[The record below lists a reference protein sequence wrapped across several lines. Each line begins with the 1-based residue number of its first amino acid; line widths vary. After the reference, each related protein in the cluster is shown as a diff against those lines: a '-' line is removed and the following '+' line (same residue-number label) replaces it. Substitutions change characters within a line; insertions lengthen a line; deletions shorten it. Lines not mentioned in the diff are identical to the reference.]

1 MVSGASPD
9 RRYTFPVSDPLEA
22 TERERRAASRRSWPV
37 RKVRLG
43 EEPCENLSATTTAA
57 ERIGMM
63 WRLAQ
68 DAWALSG
75 RPIPDYSREEMP
87 ITKRRL
93 HDPPGDGPES

>member
-1 MVSGASPD
+1 MVSGVATAG
-9 RRYTFPVSDPLEA
+9 RYTFPVSDPLDMA
-22 TERERRAASRRSWPV
+22 ERKRRAAARRSWPV
-37 RKVRLG
+37 HKVRPG
-43 EEPCENLSATTTAA
+43 EEPGEDLSASTTAA

-75 RPIPDYSREEMP
+75 RPIPEYSRAEMP